1 MKLAQKTK
9 MTNSNQSSEG
19 RLAATTTALA
29 GVGKT
34 LAELETKKAL
44 YIGFIEELIS
54 RQGKYNDQV
63 RGLITKIKEASGTE
77 LEQLA
82 NQLLALLG
90 TK

>member
-54 RQGKYNDQV
+54 
-63 RGLITKIKEASGTE
+63 
-77 LEQLA
+77 
-82 NQLLALLG
+82 
-90 TK
+90 

>member
-1 MKLAQKTK
+1 MKLAQETR
-9 MTNSNQSSEG
+9 MTSSNESSED
-19 RLAATTTALA
+19 RLAATTTALV

-44 YIGFIEELIS
+44 YISFIEELIS
-54 RQGKYNDQV
+54 QQGRYNDQV
-63 RGLITKIKEASGTE
+63 RGLITKIREASGTE

-82 NQLLALLG
+82 NQLLALLD